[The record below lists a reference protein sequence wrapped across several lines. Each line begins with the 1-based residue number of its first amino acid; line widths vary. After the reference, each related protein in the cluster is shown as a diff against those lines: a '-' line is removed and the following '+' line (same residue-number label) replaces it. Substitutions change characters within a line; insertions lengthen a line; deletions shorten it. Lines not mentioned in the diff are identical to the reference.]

1 LEGNNMNHKRAVACL
16 ALIVSTISITP
27 TAIARTNPGANLD
40 ATEPQF
46 RQLYKELVETNT
58 TLSAGDCTLAATK
71 MAHRMKAAGFA
82 DGDLRIFSVPEHPKE
97 GGLVATLRGSDPG
110 KKAILLLAHL
120 DVVEAKREDWARDPF
135 TLIEED
141 GYFYARGAADD
152 KARAAIYTD
161 LLINYKKEGFRPR
174 RDIKLALTC
183 GEETPGAFNGA
194 QWLAANH
201 KDWIDAEFAINEGA
215 GGLLAP
221 NGNKV
226 ALNIQAGEKT
236 NQNFI
241 LETTNPGGHSSAPPP
256 ENAIYDMVDALQKV
270 RALQFPAQ
278 LNETTRAF
286 FTRYA
291 PLTGGAVGNA
301 MRAIVADPND
311 AAADAVL
318 SRNKIYNAVLRT
330 TCVATMIDGGHAK
343 NALPQKVR
351 ANVNCRIMPGTKME
365 DVRDAIAEVIQNPK
379 VSVSIMEPRSIV
391 TPSPKLGVN
400 ILKPIENLARR
411 HFPNIPV
418 IPIMVPGSTDG
429 IYTTAAGIPT
439 YGFSAIFSDY
449 ETSGTHGLNER
460 VLVKSV
466 IEARKFQYE
475 LIMYYSLH

>member
-1 LEGNNMNHKRAVACL
+1 LEGINMIHKQAVAYL
-16 ALIVSTISITP
+16 AIIASMISIGP
-27 TAIARTNPGANLD
+27 AAVARTNPGARLD

-82 DGDLRIFSVPEHPKE
+82 DSDLRIFSVPDHPKE
-97 GGLVATLRGSDPG
+97 GGLVATLRGRDPS
-110 KKAILLLAHL
+110 KKAILLLAHV

-152 KARAAIYTD
+152 KAMAAIFTD

-194 QWLAANH
+194 QWLAVNH

-226 ALNIQAGEKT
+226 ALNIQAGEKI
-236 NQNFI
+236 NQDFV
-241 LETTNPGGHSSAPPP
+241 LETTNPGGHSSQPLP
-256 ENAIYDMVDALQKV
+256 ENAIYDLSDALQKV
-270 RALQFPAQ
+270 RTLHFPVQ
-278 LNETTRAF
+278 LNEATRAF

-291 PLTGGAVGNA
+291 PLAGGEMGNA

-311 AAADAVL
+311 AVADATL
-318 SRNKIYNAVLRT
+318 SRNKIYNSVLRT

-351 ANVNCRIMPGTKME
+351 ANVNCRIMPGTQIE
-365 DVRDAIAEVIQNPK
+365 DVRDAIVQVIQNPK
-379 VSVSIMEPRSIV
+379 VSVSIMEPRSIA
-391 TPSPKLGVN
+391 TPSPVLGTN
-400 ILKPIENLARR
+400 ILKPIEGLARR
-411 HFPNIPV
+411 HFPDIPV
-418 IPIMVPGSTDG
+418 IPIMIPASTDG
-429 IYTTAAGIPT
+429 IYMSAAGIPT

-449 ETSGTHGLNER
+449 ATSGTHGLNER
-460 VLVKSV
+460 VLVRSV
-466 IEARKFQYE
+466 MEARKFQYE
-475 LIMYYSLH
+475 LIMHYSLH